1 MKSLK
6 LTAVFSSLIALLHLV
21 VGAGTA
27 VAQQLPDEIINWPD
41 TIYTNAIIV
50 TLDEHAMNDDP
61 GTIAEAMAVKGETI
75 IAIGSAAHLARMVGP
90 NTEVIDLGGKMVVPG
105 FIESHTHPFGIYEQY
120 LPEQELALPHV
131 TLGVQVE
138 ATPAE
143 TLQKMGRYA
152 TEAGIN
158 PGEWIMIQMIPNP
171 VKGIPTVW
179 DIAEG
184 WIGTPD
190 QEDQTFTRQDLT
202 RLFPN
207 NPVNAG
213 IRNVSALDGQV
224 QRHHSIEYIETLREA
239 EDTALNMYGS
249 HNDYDTVV
257 ADVIAHQRR
266 AMQGLT
272 GSHAFIVFNDLGW
285 EESNKMIPG
294 LEETVT
300 GIRPDI
306 RNAGARAILGTGE
319 KRYWYDTV
327 MKKPYPTP
335 VYAEAVKKA
344 FEYMATSGITTFGSR
359 VNQSY
364 QLSAYHYLLR
374 RDGRLPIRHAY
385 SYEMHRHE
393 LQQADFIENV
403 YAFMGAHWANGPTSG
418 NPWLWVHGI
427 SSEGAWDTPE
437 IACLGP
443 DLPGLPDVAEEA
455 KSRERCFFLDDGQRT
470 PEIHGMHKALMHGW
484 RIAGLHGVGSHGM
497 RLFIQYLDE
506 AVAQG
511 PVTEEMIREMR
522 ILMAH
527 GTMVGK
533 QPDVIEGLKRYNI
546 IIPMQ
551 IRRALTQE
559 PNVIDTYY
567 GPEGYE
573 FLAPMKSLID
583 AGVRVAAE
591 THSSGPPDLMFRHMP
606 LFVTRTAANRTSAP
620 EEAVDRV
627 VALKLFTYANAA
639 ALLAENHIGSL
650 EVGKYADFAV
660 IENNYLEQPE
670 SELENNKNLITVVG
684 GEVIYRDPSAP
695 WTVTKTRTAQR

>member
-1 MKSLK
+1 MHKSIYVKFLFIV
-6 LTAVFSSLIALLHLV
+6 LLLSQNTYLIAQKVPEQAV
-21 VGAGTA
+21 V
-27 VAQQLPDEIINWPD
+27 WPN

-61 GTIAEAMAVKGETI
+61 GTIAEAIAVNGEVI
-75 IAIGSAAHLARMVGP
+75 QAVGRVEDILQLRGP
-90 NTEVIDLGGKMVVPG
+90 ETTVIDLGGKMMIPG
-105 FIESHTHPFGIYEQY
+105 FIESHTHPFETYEQY
-120 LPEQELALPHV
+120 LPERELALRHV

-138 ATPAE
+138 STPQE
-143 TLQKMGRYA
+143 TLTKIKRYA
-152 TEAGIN
+152 TEAGIK
-158 PGEWIMIQMIPNP
+158 PGEWILVQMIPNP
-171 VKGIPTVW
+171 EKGVPTVW

-184 WIGTPD
+184 WIGTI
-190 QEDQTFTRQDLT
+190 EEKDQTFTRQDLT
-202 RLFPN
+202 RIFPD
-207 NPVNAG
+207 NPANAG
-213 IRNVSALDGQV
+213 IRNVDALDGQV
-224 QRHHSIEYIETLREA
+224 LRHISIEEVQTLREP
-239 EDTALNMYGS
+239 ESTAYDYYGYVE
-249 HNDYDTVV
+249 DYDTLV

-266 AMQGLT
+266 ALNGLI
-272 GSHAFIVFNDLGW
+272 GSHAYIVFNDLGW
-285 EESNKMIPG
+285 AESEKYIPG
-294 LEETVT
+294 IEETVT

-319 KRYWYDTV
+319 KRFWHDRV
-327 MKKPYPTP
+327 LKKPYPTP
-335 VYAEAVKKA
+335 VYAEAVKKG
-344 FEYMATSGITTFGSR
+344 FEYMARSGITSFGSR
-359 VNQSY
+359 VNFSY

-393 LQQADFIENV
+393 LQRPAFIEDV
-403 YAFMGAHWANGPTSG
+403 YAFMGAHWAAGPRSG
-418 NPWLWVHGI
+418 NRWLWPHGI

-455 KSRERCFFLDDGQRT
+455 KSRERCGFLEEGQRT
-470 PEIHGMHKALMHGW
+470 PEINGMHKAIMNGW

-497 RLFIQYLDE
+497 RQFIGYLEE
-506 AVAQG
+506 AINQG
-511 PVTEEMIREMR
+511 PVTEEQVKEMR

-533 QPDVIEGLKRYNI
+533 EPDVIAGLKRYNI

-551 IRRALTQE
+551 IRRALTYE
-559 PNVIDTYY
+559 PNVIDTFY

-591 THSSGPPDLMFRHMP
+591 THSAGPPDLLFRHMP
-606 LFVTRTAANRTSAP
+606 LFTTRTAAGRTSAP
-620 EEAVDRV
+620 EESVDRV

-639 ALLAENHIGSL
+639 ALLAEDYIGSI
-650 EVGKYADFAV
+650 EVGKFADFAI

-670 SELENNKNLITVVG
+670 SELENNKNLVTIVG
-684 GEVIYRDPSAP
+684 GQVIYQDPEAP
-695 WTVTKTRTAQR
+695 WTVMN